1 MPRSL
6 HAPAA
11 FQLAQAA
18 SCAPARSD
26 LNAASPCV
34 RPALPATD
42 LPPPGN
48 LPRAVPRASARP
60 RQASSA
66 LSKISQPLA
75 ASSSAMWWVTM
86 ASGCSSPAWICSS
99 SRASTP
105 CWPTPGA
112 HWPRLSR
119 PRFRQGAARH
129 RHQHHGHRLSGPA
142 RRARHAGPRA
152 RPHPLH
158 RFDRRLQ
165 ISLLNHL
172 RMDRISRRAVAQAR
186 GGGLGHSGGRLS
198 S

>member
-11 FQLAQAA
+11 FQLAHAA
-18 SCAPARSD
+18 SCAPARSY
-26 LNAASPCV
+26 LNAASPRV

-66 LSKISQPLA
+66 LSKISQLLA

-86 ASGCSSPAWICSS
+86 ASGCSSPAWMCSS
-99 SRASTP
+99 SRASMP

-129 RHQHHGHRLSGPA
+129 RPNITGTVYLAQPVGRA
-142 RRARHAGPRA
+142 MRARGRGRILFTGSIAGC
-152 RPHPLH
+152 
-158 RFDRRLQ
+158 RLA
-165 ISLLNHL
+165 S
-172 RMDRISRRAVAQAR
+172 
-186 GGGLGHSGGRLS
+186 
-198 S
+198 